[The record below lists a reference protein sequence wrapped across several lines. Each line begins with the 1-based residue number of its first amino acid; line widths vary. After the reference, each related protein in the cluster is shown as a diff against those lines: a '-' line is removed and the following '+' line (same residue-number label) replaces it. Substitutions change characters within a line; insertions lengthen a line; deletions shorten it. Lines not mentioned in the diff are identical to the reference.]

1 MEVRVLSWAP
11 SLTTTCRGCGELR
24 NYLHKKV
31 APWLHDLADHSLK
44 KKIEDQDFAAKNA
57 VEFQLQQAQVAEL
70 VDALVSGT
78 SG

>member
-24 NYLHKKV
+24 NYLQQKAV
-31 APWLHDLADHSLK
+31 PWLHDLADDSLK
-44 KKIEDQDFAAKNA
+44 KKIEDRDTSAKNA